1 MKIKELIDILKEKNQ
16 EDLVLVS
23 GYEGGYDT
31 IENVESIEVCGPLDR
46 EWYYGKY
53 DDCDKDELL
62 KTKAVLLK

>member
-1 MKIKELIDILKEKNQ
+1 MKIKELIDILKEKNP

-31 IENVESIEVCGPLDR
+31 IDNVKSMEVCGPFDR